1 MKYLTSDNFK
11 DFMEMK
17 SKPAF
22 GIPTVHYTN
31 KIQMEADSNQSQHSK
46 VLWGVIAK
54 NLLID

>member
-17 SKPAF
+17 NKPAF

-31 KIQMEADSNQSQHSK
+31 KIQMEADSNQS
-46 VLWGVIAK
+46 
-54 NLLID
+54 